1 MQQNHNFNG
10 SEHTSQALR
19 TAPEIAKN
27 RWTSLSKPA
36 AHVDQAKNASWG
48 SLGLFLEGFGR
59 LLGLSW
65 GCRRR
70 SWPALGR
77 SWVFVGRLLNASWAL
92 LVASGLPWVP
102 PGWFLQSPGW
112 LGQGFGGL
120 WEQFSRRMSKAKD
133 QIRATFSGP
142 VPGLTFECL
151 GALRGGFAAYKAL
164 FFDVLCGMRAYAVP
178 VFWMQQNHSFNGSEH
193 TSQALRSAPEIAKN
207 RWTSLS

>member
-1 MQQNHNFNG
+1 MQQNHSFNG

-19 TAPEIAKN
+19 AAPEIAKN
-27 RWTSLSKPA
+27 RWTSFSKPA

-102 PGWFLQSPGW
+102 PGWFLQGSGW
-112 LGQGFGGL
+112 LRTGF
-120 WEQFSRRMSKAKD
+120 W
-133 QIRATFSGP
+133 RA
-142 VPGLTFECL
+142 L
-151 GALRGGFAAYKAL
+151 GAVFAAIFEDNALITAGSPAWHSHGHFVLPLQRGGTCAAHGIGAKLAIL
-164 FFDVLCGMRAYAVP
+164 ASKNFCGAP
-178 VFWMQQNHSFNGSEH
+178 LQ
-193 TSQALRSAPEIAKN
+193 RS
-207 RWTSLS
+207 

>member
-1 MQQNHNFNG
+1 MRACAVPVLWMQQNHSFNG

-48 SLGLFLEGFGR
+48 SLGLFLEGFGH
-59 LLGLSW
+59 LLRLSW

-102 PGWFLQSPGW
+102 PGWFLQGSGW
-112 LGQGFGGL
+112 LRTGF
-120 WEQFSRRMSKAKD
+120 W
-133 QIRATFSGP
+133 RA
-142 VPGLTFECL
+142 L
-151 GALRGGFAAYKAL
+151 GAVFAAIFEDNALITAGSPAWHSHGHFVLPLQRGGTCAAHG
-164 FFDVLCGMRAYAVP
+164 VG
-178 VFWMQQNHSFNGSEH
+178 
-193 TSQALRSAPEIAKN
+193 AK
-207 RWTSLS
+207 LA